1 MHVSWRLESAS
12 VRRIDRIIVDGNCQG
27 LDVVLD
33 SMEVIALKT
42 TEWGRKVYRLD
53 LGLDLMEEMTIES
66 TEWGKVSFSLS
77 EARRFGIIVEVTN

>member
-42 TEWGRKVYRLD
+42 TEWG
-53 LGLDLMEEMTIES
+53 
-66 TEWGKVSFSLS
+66 GKSLPT
-77 EARRFGIIVEVTN
+77 RFRPRFNGGDDH